1 MYSLQS
7 SFFLSFVFPSFSQVH
22 FCSWEFGRSLYKNDF
37 CSQPSWNS
45 ARFTFLP
52 KEVCRTNQIWNGW
65 NSWTKKLIKIGSR
78 SWAATYIGTTSSLK
92 FSVSIKKWRFKWE
105 REKERERERECSA
118 IAIVFQCKWT
128 PTNCPVVFASS
139 SRPRSRLPLTKAA
152 GKTVDD

>member
-7 SFFLSFVFPSFSQVH
+7 FFFLSFVFSSFSQVH

-105 REKERERERECSA
+105 RERENVRPSLLSFNANGRR
-118 IAIVFQCKWT
+118 
-128 PTNCPVVFASS
+128 PTVRSFPHPRRGPGRGCLWRK
-139 SRPRSRLPLTKAA
+139 RPARR
-152 GKTVDD
+152 